1 MEVLGSELE
10 LLEAAFVDQ
19 IEVCR
24 CSLSVVLR
32 SSEWGSVTFGVSA
45 FPETVTL
52 SFVLTI
58 GTREAERA
66 LKSSLLASYAAL
78 ELEERSLFT
87 LVSEAAALL
96 QDMQDNDSGASA
108 SASASTAASASASVF
123 AADSSDAATALAT
136 PTHEPVSRPPQEEML
151 VCLIYF
157 HHIMADGKK
166 RFIAEESRHLGV
178 GGVWV
183 SGFPGCV
190 VCEGLRANTEEFI
203 AGLKSLNWQEIRVRG
218 ELVSKLP
225 PGTGTGMDAS
235 ASGIDDARV
244 FPSTLTKVNTL
255 SEVARACKDAGCEDL
270 YFTLRK
276 T

>member
-1 MEVLGSELE
+1 MEILDSELE
-10 LLEAAFVDQ
+10 LLEAAFADQ

-24 CSLSVVLR
+24 CSLNVVLR
-32 SSEWGSVTFGVSA
+32 SDWGSVTFGFSA

-52 SFVLTI
+52 SLMLTI

-66 LKSSLLASYAAL
+66 LKSSLLASYAAIK
-78 ELEERSLFT
+78 LEERSLFT

-96 QDMQDNDSGASA
+96 QDMQDDSGASV
-108 SASASTAASASASVF
+108 SVSASASVF
-123 AADSSDAATALAT
+123 AADHSDAAIAIAA
-136 PTHEPVSRPPQEEML
+136 PAHEPTPAPPPQEEML

-218 ELVSKLP
+218 ELVNKLP
-225 PGTGTGMDAS
+225 ARPSSIGTGMDAS
-235 ASGIDDARV
+235 ASDIDQARV

>member
-1 MEVLGSELE
+1 MEILDSELE
-10 LLEAAFVDQ
+10 LLEAAFADQ

-24 CSLSVVLR
+24 CSLNVVLR
-32 SSEWGSVTFGVSA
+32 SDWGSAHFGFSA

-52 SFVLTI
+52 SLVLTI

-66 LKSSLLASYAAL
+66 LKSSLLASYAAMK
-78 ELEERSLFT
+78 LEERSLFT

-96 QDMQDNDSGASA
+96 QDMQDDSGASA
-108 SASASTAASASASVF
+108 SASTSVF
-123 AADSSDAATALAT
+123 TADHSDAAIAIAA
-136 PTHEPVSRPPQEEML
+136 PTHEPTPAPPPQEEML

-166 RFIAEESRHLGV
+166 RFIAEESRHLCV

-218 ELVSKLP
+218 ELVNKIPSRP
-225 PGTGTGMDAS
+225 SSTGTGVGAS
-235 ASGIDDARV
+235 ASDIDHARV